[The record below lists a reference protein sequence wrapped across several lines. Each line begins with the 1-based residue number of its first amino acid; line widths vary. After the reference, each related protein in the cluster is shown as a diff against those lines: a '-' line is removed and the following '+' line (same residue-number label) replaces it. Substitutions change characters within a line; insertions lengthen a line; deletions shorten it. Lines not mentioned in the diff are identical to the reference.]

1 MQPEDISAIA
11 DGRQSYARDYYR
23 QTVAT
28 PVCYPE
34 LTENVQAQVCV
45 IGGGLAGLTV
55 ALELARAGTS
65 VVLLDAEVIA
75 WGASG
80 RNGGVVA
87 PGYATGFDNIARRV
101 GGDDAKALYKL
112 SIDGVKIVN
121 DNIEKLKIKGAQP
134 IYGRLRVSRTSGS
147 NQSRKM
153 IDWMLTT
160 FDYGLKFLD
169 REELKKILSSEKYF
183 HAVYDPYAF
192 QLNVLNYALG
202 LAQEIESLGG
212 KIFEQSRA
220 IAVSASD
227 GVKVTTTPHGSVKSE
242 HVVFAG
248 GGYTD
253 RVASKLRTAYVPI
266 FTYVMVTKPAE
277 SAISTAIKLP
287 YAVSDTRRSS
297 DYYRV
302 VDAGNRVLW
311 GGMISTHGASDKVAG
326 EALLRRM
333 IATYPQLR
341 SLTVERAWSGRMAYA
356 RHLMPQI
363 GKLSDRVWYCTAFG
377 GHGLNTTAIGAKL
390 IAEAIL
396 NRSDEYRRFS
406 PFGLVWNGA
415 VAGKAA
421 VQLTYWYLQVRDK
434 LEEAW
439 DRARHH
445 D

>member
-1 MQPEDISAIA
+1 MQPEGISAIK
-11 DGRQSYARDYYR
+11 DDRQPYARDYYR
-23 QTVAT
+23 QTVAA

-80 RNGGVVA
+80 RNGGVVG
-87 PGYATGFDNIARRV
+87 PGYAASFDNIARRV
-101 GGDDAKALYKL
+101 GGDGAQALYKL

-121 DNIEKLKIKGAQP
+121 DNIEKLKITGAQP
-134 IYGRLRVSRTSGS
+134 IYGRLRVSRTSES
-147 NQSRKM
+147 YQSLRM
-153 IDWMLTT
+153 IDWMHTT
-160 FDYGLKFLD
+160 FDYELKFID
-169 REELKKILSSEKYF
+169 QEALKTILCSEKYF
-183 HAVYDPYAF
+183 HGVYDSQAF
-192 QLNVLNYALG
+192 QLHVLNYATG
-202 LAQEIESLGG
+202 LAREIELCGG
-212 KIFEQSRA
+212 KIFEHSRA
-220 IAVSASD
+220 ITFSASG
-227 GVKVTTTPHGSVKSE
+227 GVKVTTTPRGRIQSE

-253 RVASKLRTAYVPI
+253 RVASKVLAAYVPI
-266 FTYVMVTKPAE
+266 FTYVMVTKPAK
-277 SAISTAIKLP
+277 SAISSVITMP
-287 YAVSDTRRSS
+287 YAVSDTRRAS

-302 VDAGNRVLW
+302 VDNGNRVLW
-311 GGMISTHGASDKVAG
+311 GGMISTYGASDEAAG

-333 IATYPQLR
+333 IDTYPQLR
-341 SLTVERAWSGRMAYA
+341 SLTIERAWSGKMAYA

-363 GKLSDRVWYCTAFG
+363 GMLSDRVWYCTGFG
-377 GHGLNTTAIGAKL
+377 GHGLNTTAIGGKL
-390 IAEAIL
+390 IADAIL
-396 NRSDEYRRFS
+396 GRSDEYRRFS
-406 PFGLVWNGA
+406 PFGLVWSGA
-415 VAGKAA
+415 VVGKAA

-434 LEEAW
+434 LEESW